1 MKRSTSLISSI
12 AIAVMSA
19 YVLTP
24 VFDHLFVA
32 SLSSRVEWRSVLAS
46 GTLAAISMAIA
57 GYWLAINQQKEI
69 TYKDLLI
76 TAVGFSIVKTI
87 PQGISFIITMSSAAN
102 YPGRFLLLS
111 NIYTAIVLFIFGL
124 VGISIVTFLRQ

>member
-1 MKRSTSLISSI
+1 
-12 AIAVMSA
+12 MSA